1 MMAPSQVP
9 LHNCQTAVR
18 AGEMLGNL
26 LNVVPE
32 LSAFANLHLEVA
44 FNKDSSRVGPAQWQ
58 QLAKLLHRNRS
69 SSTAQHLSSVGLEEV
84 CDGTLVGQTDAPKP
98 YNVGTR
104 TVRL

>member
-1 MMAPSQVP
+1 MTHGSSAYHATPFREYSDWLQACW
-9 LHNCQTAVR
+9 LLYKGQTAVC

-69 SSTAQHLSSVGLEEV
+69 AM
-84 CDGTLVGQTDAPKP
+84 
-98 YNVGTR
+98 TR
-104 TVRL
+104 DTRHRWP

>member
-1 MMAPSQVP
+1 M
-9 LHNCQTAVR
+9 H

-69 SSTAQHLSSVGLEEV
+69 ATKRDNCHQ
-84 CDGTLVGQTDAPKP
+84 
-98 YNVGTR
+98 
-104 TVRL
+104 